1 MHKASSASSY
11 PRSKGRLW
19 YIQWPPQTRITMR
32 DNLAPGPKPGAR
44 SSNEK
49 KGLLMKNLSLLIAV
63 AGVSA
68 SLVALA
74 KADELRFTTLPP
86 AVQTTVIKETRI
98 TSPSKVVR
106 VVRDNGGVYAVTV
119 MTDTGQQVVYV
130 QPTGVIVQA
139 PASTVQETTTT
150 TTEVPEGVI
159 TTNVIQ
165 QYPSRF
171 ELLEKKGDKE
181 IYLDHQTGRK
191 IKVDKGKVERD

>member
-1 MHKASSASSY
+1 
-11 PRSKGRLW
+11 
-19 YIQWPPQTRITMR
+19 
-32 DNLAPGPKPGAR
+32 
-44 SSNEK
+44 
-49 KGLLMKNLSLLIAV
+49 MKILTILIAV

-68 SLVALA
+68 SFVALA
-74 KADELRFTTLPP
+74 KADELGFTTLPP
-86 AVQTTVIKETRI
+86 PVQTSVIKETRI

-106 VVRDNGGVYAVTV
+106 VVQDTGGLYAVTV

-159 TTNVIQ
+159 TTDVIQ

-181 IYLDHQTGRK
+181 IYIDHQTGRK
-191 IKVDKGKVERD
+191 IKVDKGKVESD

>member
-1 MHKASSASSY
+1 
-11 PRSKGRLW
+11 
-19 YIQWPPQTRITMR
+19 
-32 DNLAPGPKPGAR
+32 
-44 SSNEK
+44 
-49 KGLLMKNLSLLIAV
+49 MKNLTLLIAV
-63 AGVSA
+63 AGVSV

-86 AVQTTVIKETRI
+86 AVQTSVIKETRI

-106 VVRDNGGVYAVTV
+106 VVQDSGGVYAVTV
-119 MTDTGQQVVYV
+119 MTDTGQHVVYV
-130 QPTGVIVQA
+130 QPTGVIVRA
-139 PASTVQETTTT
+139 PASTVQETTTTT

-159 TTNVIQ
+159 TTDVIQ

>member
-1 MHKASSASSY
+1 MVHPLATPNTNK
-11 PRSKGRLW
+11 
-19 YIQWPPQTRITMR
+19 MV
-32 DNLAPGPKPGAR
+32 DNLPPGPKSGAR

-49 KGLLMKNLSLLIAV
+49 KGLLMKNLTLLIAV
-63 AGVSA
+63 AGVSV

-74 KADELRFTTLPP
+74 KADELGFTTLPP
-86 AVQTTVIKETRI
+86 PVQTSVIKETRI

-106 VVRDNGGVYAVTV
+106 VVQDSGVYAVTV

-139 PASTVQETTTT
+139 PESTVQETPTT

-159 TTNVIQ
+159 TTDVIQ

-191 IKVDKGKVERD
+191 IKLDKGKVERD

>member
-1 MHKASSASSY
+1 
-11 PRSKGRLW
+11 
-19 YIQWPPQTRITMR
+19 
-32 DNLAPGPKPGAR
+32 
-44 SSNEK
+44 
-49 KGLLMKNLSLLIAV
+49 MKNLTLLIAV
-63 AGVSA
+63 AGVSV

-86 AVQTTVIKETRI
+86 PVQTSVIKETRI

-106 VVRDNGGVYAVTV
+106 VVQDTGGLYAVTV

-130 QPTGVIVQA
+130 QPTGVIVEA
-139 PASTVQETTTT
+139 PASTVRETTT

-159 TTNVIQ
+159 TTDVIQ

-191 IKVDKGKVERD
+191 IKADKGKVERE

>member
-1 MHKASSASSY
+1 MNNV
-11 PRSKGRLW
+11 
-19 YIQWPPQTRITMR
+19 TRF
-32 DNLAPGPKPGAR
+32 
-44 SSNEK
+44 
-49 KGLLMKNLSLLIAV
+49 IAV
-63 AGVSA
+63 AGVGV

-106 VVRDNGGVYAVTV
+106 VIQDTGGVYAVTV

-150 TTEVPEGVI
+150 TTEAPEGVI
-159 TTNVIQ
+159 TTDVIQ

-181 IYLDHQTGRK
+181 IYLDHQTGRN
-191 IKVDKGKVERD
+191 IKVDKGKVERE

>member
-1 MHKASSASSY
+1 
-11 PRSKGRLW
+11 
-19 YIQWPPQTRITMR
+19 
-32 DNLAPGPKPGAR
+32 
-44 SSNEK
+44 
-49 KGLLMKNLSLLIAV
+49 MKNLTLLIAV
-63 AGVSA
+63 AGVSV

-86 AVQTTVIKETRI
+86 AVQTSVIKETRI

-106 VVRDNGGVYAVTV
+106 VVQDNGGVYSVTV
-119 MTDTGQQVVYV
+119 MTDTGQEVVYV
-130 QPTGVIVQA
+130 QPTGVIVRA
-139 PASTVQETTTT
+139 PASTVQETTTTT

-159 TTNVIQ
+159 TTDVIQ

-191 IKVDKGKVERD
+191 IKVDKGKVERE

>member
-1 MHKASSASSY
+1 
-11 PRSKGRLW
+11 
-19 YIQWPPQTRITMR
+19 
-32 DNLAPGPKPGAR
+32 
-44 SSNEK
+44 
-49 KGLLMKNLSLLIAV
+49 MKNLTIVIAV
-63 AGVSA
+63 AGVSV

-74 KADELRFTTLPP
+74 KADELGFTTLPP
-86 AVQTTVIKETRI
+86 PVQTSVIKETRI
-98 TSPSKVVR
+98 TSPTKVLR
-106 VVRDNGGVYAVTV
+106 VVQDTGGVYAVTV

-139 PASTVQETTTT
+139 PASIVHETTTT

-159 TTNVIQ
+159 TTDVIQ

-191 IKVDKGKVERD
+191 IKLDKGKVESD

>member
-1 MHKASSASSY
+1 
-11 PRSKGRLW
+11 
-19 YIQWPPQTRITMR
+19 
-32 DNLAPGPKPGAR
+32 
-44 SSNEK
+44 
-49 KGLLMKNLSLLIAV
+49 MKNLTLLIAV
-63 AGVSA
+63 AGVSV

-86 AVQTTVIKETRI
+86 PVQTSVIKETRI

-106 VVRDNGGVYAVTV
+106 VVQDTGGLYAVTV

-130 QPTGVIVQA
+130 QPTGVIVEA
-139 PASTVQETTTT
+139 PASTVRETTT

-159 TTNVIQ
+159 TTDVIQ

>member
-1 MHKASSASSY
+1 M
-11 PRSKGRLW
+11 
-19 YIQWPPQTRITMR
+19 T
-32 DNLAPGPKPGAR
+32 DNLAPAPNLAR
-44 SSNEK
+44 ESSNEK
-49 KGLLMKNLSLLIAV
+49 KGLLMKNLTPLIAV
-63 AGVSA
+63 AGVSV
-68 SLVALA
+68 SLVALT

-106 VVRDNGGVYAVTV
+106 VAQDTGGVYAVTV
-119 MTDTGQQVVYV
+119 LTDTGQQVVYV

-159 TTNVIQ
+159 TTDAIQ

-181 IYLDHQTGRK
+181 IYLDRQTGRK
-191 IKVDKGKVERD
+191 IKVDKGKVERE

>member
-1 MHKASSASSY
+1 
-11 PRSKGRLW
+11 
-19 YIQWPPQTRITMR
+19 
-32 DNLAPGPKPGAR
+32 
-44 SSNEK
+44 
-49 KGLLMKNLSLLIAV
+49 MKNLTILIAV
-63 AGVSA
+63 AGVSV

-74 KADELRFTTLPP
+74 KADELGFTTLPP
-86 AVQTTVIKETRI
+86 PVQTSVIKETRI
-98 TSPSKVVR
+98 TSPTKVLR
-106 VVRDNGGVYAVTV
+106 VVQDTGGVYAVTV

-139 PASTVQETTTT
+139 PASIVHETTTT

-159 TTNVIQ
+159 TTDVIQ

-191 IKVDKGKVERD
+191 IKLDKGKVESD

>member
-1 MHKASSASSY
+1 M
-11 PRSKGRLW
+11 
-19 YIQWPPQTRITMR
+19 TE
-32 DNLAPGPKPGAR
+32 NFAPGPKLGAR

-49 KGLLMKNLSLLIAV
+49 KGLLMKSLTLFIAV
-63 AGVSA
+63 AGVSV
-68 SLVALA
+68 SLVTLA
-74 KADELRFTTLPP
+74 KADDLRFTTLPP
-86 AVQTTVIKETRI
+86 AVQTSVIKETRI

-106 VVRDNGGVYAVTV
+106 IVQDTGGVYAVTV

-139 PASTVQETTTT
+139 PGSTVRETTTT

-159 TTNVIQ
+159 TTDVIQ

-191 IKVDKGKVERD
+191 IKVDKGKVERE

>member
-1 MHKASSASSY
+1 
-11 PRSKGRLW
+11 
-19 YIQWPPQTRITMR
+19 
-32 DNLAPGPKPGAR
+32 
-44 SSNEK
+44 
-49 KGLLMKNLSLLIAV
+49 MKNLTILIAV
-63 AGVSA
+63 AGVSV
-68 SLVALA
+68 SFVALA
-74 KADELRFTTLPP
+74 KADELGFTTLPP
-86 AVQTTVIKETRI
+86 PAQTSVIKETRI
-98 TSPSKVVR
+98 TSPTKVLR
-106 VVRDNGGVYAVTV
+106 VVQDTGGVYAVTV

-159 TTNVIQ
+159 TTDVIQ

-191 IKVDKGKVERD
+191 IKLDKGKVESD

>member
-1 MHKASSASSY
+1 
-11 PRSKGRLW
+11 
-19 YIQWPPQTRITMR
+19 
-32 DNLAPGPKPGAR
+32 
-44 SSNEK
+44 
-49 KGLLMKNLSLLIAV
+49 MKNLTLLIA
-63 AGVSA
+63 GVSV

-74 KADELRFTTLPP
+74 KADELGFTTLPP
-86 AVQTTVIKETRI
+86 PVQTSVIKETRI

-106 VVRDNGGVYAVTV
+106 VVQDSGGVYAVTV

-139 PASTVQETTTT
+139 PVSTVQETTTT

-159 TTNVIQ
+159 TTDVIQ

-191 IKVDKGKVERD
+191 IKLDKGKVERD